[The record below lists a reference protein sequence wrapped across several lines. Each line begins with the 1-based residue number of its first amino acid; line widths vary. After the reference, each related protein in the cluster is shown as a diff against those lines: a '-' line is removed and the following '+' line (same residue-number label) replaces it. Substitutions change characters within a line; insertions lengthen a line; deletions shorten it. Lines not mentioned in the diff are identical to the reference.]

1 MAESVFLPPF
11 AAPGSMGDLLRGG
24 GRPSVIASA
33 GALAVW
39 GALLVLV
46 LVRSGSSSLAAM
58 AGIGLVALAS
68 AALAVAQI
76 PPTEQFGIV
85 AQNYYWLWPVGVFAA
100 LTVVGAALRAPVA
113 RLAAHGVAPMAVE
126 GVLAGVVVLGSM
138 ALLRPT
144 NELPETRTEWAISRQ
159 LARPLMDELRGA
171 LDTIPTDR
179 PVLVDLGSVPHVRYT
194 LLAELQRRGID
205 FRFAPGTTDLSRFG
219 RERCDDGTAAWLLSL
234 RGGADAIGVDR
245 GRGDERLLA
254 AVAGLGADGFQR
266 QAELA
271 AQFGDALRDGRVVVH
286 DGAVTAL
293 GGTVPTTLDAVRA
306 TAGVP
311 ARHLAGFLD
320 DWSRYGAVNVAGEL
334 RAPLAEWVAL
344 DHSADDDRMAIYAR
358 PISSA
363 RPDLCATIPPGTVS

>member
-1 MAESVFLPPF
+1 M
-11 AAPGSMGDLLRGG
+11 
-24 GRPSVIASA
+24 
-33 GALAVW
+33 
-39 GALLVLV
+39 LV

-68 AALAVAQI
+68 AAVAVAQI

-113 RLAAHGVAPMAVE
+113 RLATHGVAPMAVE

-254 AVAGLGADGFQR
+254 AVPGLGAGGFQR

-271 AQFGDALRDGRVVVH
+271 AEFGDALRDGRVVVH

-306 TAGVP
+306 TAGMP

-320 DWSRYGAVNVAGEL
+320 DWSRYGARG
-334 RAPLAEWVAL
+334 R
-344 DHSADDDRMAIYAR
+344 RR
-358 PISSA
+358 
-363 RPDLCATIPPGTVS
+363 